1 MGHGTGFN
9 FFSIFPLTFRGGLEV
24 RSLYQFTRVFRGLLW
39 VSGRGDDPVGSRTTW
54 GMFFRKGTLPSLS
67 LWVWS
72 GGQFWVP
79 FLVGGVS
86 SVSTRDH
93 IRSGLIQVTTKDLRS
108 GSKRRRRVSVR
119 SSSGVEL
126 VGSIKK
132 AQTRGPGR
140 QVFSRRGRKCLSRSN
155 KNQMGVSQ
163 YQPRGLV
170 RN

>member
-1 MGHGTGFN
+1 M
-9 FFSIFPLTFRGGLEV
+9 EV

-39 VSGRGDDPVGSRTTW
+39 VFGRGDDPVGSRNTW
-54 GMFFRKGTLPSLS
+54 GIFFRKGTLPSLS

-86 SVSTRDH
+86 PVSTRDH

-119 SSSGVEL
+119 FSSGVEL

-132 AQTRGPGR
+132 DRTHYWDRSEGVSWFCIG
-140 QVFSRRGRKCLSRSN
+140 GCLSRSGFRIPGDFLN
-155 KNQMGVSQ
+155 PYFWLGTSLPTITI
-163 YQPRGLV
+163 PRFYKVGK
-170 RN
+170 